1 MDFTKIKSASILT
14 LAIELLSETS
24 IIKLPKSAK
33 YSLQDTLTVLLHAA
47 TSTSNSSESAS
58 NDLRLNS
65 QDKKIPSSDTINAY
79 IKSNNIGDILSSF
92 RKINQSIV
100 NTLNL
105 QGTTHDVAIDFHDI
119 SFYGN
124 KNTPNVR
131 GIKAKNGTSWGYSF
145 CTIDII
151 GNIKLTL
158 DVIDINGFTK
168 NYRMLIQSMLERSQK
183 TGINIGTLFMDREFF
198 HIEPIS
204 VAHKLKI
211 DFVIAA
217 KSNAKING
225 MLQEHKKK
233 FGRTSTIFKYHF
245 GKGGPTFN
253 IVAVVNPE
261 YDPMKK
267 TDKGNREFYLFATN
281 LKFRSIHEFIA
292 IVPEEYRKRWNI
304 ETGYRVKNAF
314 KIRTCSKSPVV
325 RTLYFVLQCILYNV
339 LSMLKSGLD
348 ITAYQLKST
357 MDIDIIQCVKHGYE
371 SLFVVPVKIF
381 MTTISDYNKNRI
393 RVLRT
398 QLTGT

>member
-24 IIKLPKSAK
+24 IIKLPKGAK

-65 QDKKIPSSDTINAY
+65 HDQNIPSSDTINTY
-79 IKSNNIGDILSSF
+79 IKSNNTEHILSSF

-119 SFYGN
+119 PFYGN

-151 GNIKLTL
+151 GIHKLTL
-158 DVIDINGFTK
+158 DVININGFAK
-168 NYRMLIQSMLERSQK
+168 NYEMLIQSMLKRVQK
-183 TGINIGTLFMDREFF
+183 TGVHIRTLFMDREFF

-204 VAHKLKI
+204 VAHKLNI

-217 KSNAKING
+217 KSNTKINRI
-225 MLQEHKKK
+225 LNEHKKK
-233 FGRTSTIFKYHF
+233 FGHTSTIFNYRF

-253 IVAVVNPE
+253 IVAMVNPE
-261 YDPMKK
+261 YDPMKI

-281 LKFRSIHEFIA
+281 LKFGLIHEFIA
-292 IVPEEYRKRWNI
+292 IVPKEYRKRWNI
-304 ETGYRVKNAF
+304 ETGCRVKNAF

-325 RTLYFVLQCILYNV
+325 RILYFVLQCMLYNV
-339 LSMLKSGLD
+339 LNMLKSGLD
-348 ITAYQLKST
+348 ITAYQLKSI
-357 MDIDIIQCVKHGYE
+357 MDDDIIQCVKHGYE
-371 SLFVVPVKIF
+371 SLFVVPVKVF
-381 MTTISDYNKNRI
+381 MATISDYNKKRF

>member
-1 MDFTKIKSASILT
+1 
-14 LAIELLSETS
+14 
-24 IIKLPKSAK
+24 
-33 YSLQDTLTVLLHAA
+33 
-47 TSTSNSSESAS
+47 
-58 NDLRLNS
+58 
-65 QDKKIPSSDTINAY
+65 
-79 IKSNNIGDILSSF
+79 
-92 RKINQSIV
+92 
-100 NTLNL
+100 
-105 QGTTHDVAIDFHDI
+105 
-119 SFYGN
+119 
-124 KNTPNVR
+124 
-131 GIKAKNGTSWGYSF
+131 
-145 CTIDII
+145 
-151 GNIKLTL
+151 LTL

-168 NYRMLIQSMLERSQK
+168 NYRMLIQSMLGRVQK
-183 TGINIGTLFMDREFF
+183 TGINIGALFMDQEFF

-225 MLQEHKKK
+225 MLQEHKNK